1 MLRRSHVYLVLSG
14 LIGVL
19 PRGLPAQERGTQI
32 GLELGYSSAQFRPA
46 GTLNESREGSLVA
59 GFVSR
64 RIAGPLSGQIELMFS
79 RKGGGLSAA
88 GTGGTVLSSVQLVY
102 VEVPLLARVAVPLGR
117 LRPVLIGGG
126 SLAISVGCELQVEG
140 ADNLEQAPCD
150 GGSSV
155 SLAGSDFNA
164 IFGGGLEYPLHS
176 ATLRLE
182 LRRVIGLRNLSAGE
196 DLKNRVWAVLL
207 GITF

>member
-1 MLRRSHVYLVLSG
+1 MLRRSHFCLVLAG

-19 PRGLPAQERGTQI
+19 PPGLRAQERGTQI
-32 GLELGYSSAQFRPA
+32 GFELGYSRAQFYPL

-64 RIAGPLSGQIELMFS
+64 RIAGPLSGQIELMMS

-88 GTGGTVLSSVQLVY
+88 EAGGTVAGTVQLVY
-102 VEVPLLARVAVPLGR
+102 VEIPVLARVVLPIGR
-117 LRPVLIGGG
+117 LRPVLLGGG
-126 SLAISVGCELQVEG
+126 SLAVSVGCELQMEG
-140 ADNLEQAPCD
+140 ADNIEQERCD
-150 GGSSV
+150 GDSTA
-155 SLAGSDFNA
+155 SLAGSDFSA
-164 IFGGGLEYPLHS
+164 IFGGGLEYPLRS

-182 LRRVIGLRNLSAGE
+182 VRRVLGLRNIAAGQE
-196 DLKNRVWAVLL
+196 LKNRVWAVLL